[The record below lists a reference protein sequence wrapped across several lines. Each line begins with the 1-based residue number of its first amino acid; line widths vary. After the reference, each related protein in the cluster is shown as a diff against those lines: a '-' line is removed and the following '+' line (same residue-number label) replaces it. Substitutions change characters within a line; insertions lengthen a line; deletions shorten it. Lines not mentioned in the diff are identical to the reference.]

1 MDDEAIVELYFARAE
16 EAIAE
21 TSKKYG
27 AYLYQMAWNL
37 LKNSCDAEEAV
48 SDTYLD
54 AWNTIPPTR
63 PRILRHFLSRITRN
77 AALDRLDYRKAKKRG
92 GDSPLEELDECVPDS
107 RTNPEKILE
116 ARELGL
122 LLNRFL
128 ATLQREDAA
137 IFVGRC
143 YYGLSISDLSDRWG
157 ITDRQVKYRL
167 SCTRGKLRSFI
178 EREGVNL

>member
-77 AALDRLDYRKAKKRG
+77 AALDRLDYRKAKKEVETALWRNWMNV
-92 GDSPLEELDECVPDS
+92 SLTVELTP
-107 RTNPEKILE
+107 R
-116 ARELGL
+116 
-122 LLNRFL
+122 
-128 ATLQREDAA
+128 
-137 IFVGRC
+137 
-143 YYGLSISDLSDRWG
+143 
-157 ITDRQVKYRL
+157 
-167 SCTRGKLRSFI
+167 RSW
-178 EREGVNL
+178 RPGNSVCC